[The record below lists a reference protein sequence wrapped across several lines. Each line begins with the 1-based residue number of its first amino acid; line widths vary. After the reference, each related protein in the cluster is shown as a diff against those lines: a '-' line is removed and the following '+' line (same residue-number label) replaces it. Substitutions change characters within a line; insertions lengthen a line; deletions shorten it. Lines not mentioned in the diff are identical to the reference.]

1 MTLDKFPGYKLLAAA
16 AIGGAMMLSTTAPA
30 QAGVLGSDSAACTGG
45 GAGPAIRANV
55 SGLKDRSGE
64 LKLELYPANEAD
76 FLKDDRDLIKEG
88 KFFRRIR
95 VPTPQSGPIAL
106 CIKAPTPGRYALL
119 FTHNR
124 DGKNKFNFWQDGA
137 GFISTE
143 HLGRSR
149 PSVNQAIINV
159 GPGVTVTDIRAQDLR
174 GLGGFGPLGNGN

>member
-1 MTLDKFPGYKLLAAA
+1 MTLHKFLAGA
-16 AIGGAMMLSTTAPA
+16 AIGTAMMLSMTAQA
-30 QAGVLGSDSAACTGG
+30 QAGVLGSDSAACTG

-64 LKLELYPANEAD
+64 LKLELYPANETD

-95 VPTPQSGPIAL
+95 VPTPQSGAIAL

-124 DGKNKFNFWQDGA
+124 DGKNKFDFWVDGA
-137 GFISTE
+137 GFPSNMK
-143 HLGRSR
+143 LGRTR
-149 PSVNQAIINV
+149 PKLGMAVINV
-159 GPGVTVTDIRAQDLR
+159 GPGVTVTDIRAQYLR
-174 GLGGFGPLGNGN
+174 GLGGFAPLGNGN